1 MSGRAANPFDAAIST
16 QERTFDK
23 PWQAEAFALTVQ
35 LHENGV
41 FSWAEWSAAL
51 GSEIAQRGEADY
63 FACWLNAI
71 ETLVDRKGI
80 ASRKQLADTRAA
92 WREAYTR
99 TPHGQPVHL

>member
-1 MSGRAANPFDAAIST
+1 MRGRAANPFDAAI
-16 QERTFDK
+16 QAGEQTFHE
-23 PWQAEAFALTVQ
+23 PWQAEAFALAVQ

-63 FACWLNAI
+63 FTCWLNAI
-71 ETLVDRKGI
+71 ETLVDRKGV
-80 ASRKQLADTRAA
+80 ASRKQLADAAAA
-92 WREAYTR
+92 WREAYAR